1 MGLTPVPM
9 MDRARKSEL
18 PENQVS
24 LCGLE
29 KLYSFST
36 AGQLK
41 FFFASD
47 IAVDFLKSIEQS
59 K

>member
-1 MGLTPVPM
+1 MPM

-24 LCGLE
+24 LCGFIV
-29 KLYSFST
+29 YSFST

-59 K
+59 E